1 MLHAVLKFS
10 PGRTDFTLVLK
21 IRSLVFASL
30 HCRHFRIGAHD
41 LKFAAILTW
50 EKWVGWGWGKMEEN
64 LPLPRYFSFQPD
76 SNSLGRFFVSL
87 QASSKFESKMALA

>member
-50 EKWVGWGWGKMEEN
+50 EKWVGWGWGGGGEKWKKTS
-64 LPLPRYFSFQPD
+64 PSPVTSPFSLTPTP
-76 SNSLGRFFVSL
+76 
-87 QASSKFESKMALA
+87 